1 MSELPCPSPS
11 NSNHLFNFYYWFHQ
25 YFFFRFSHLNTEVI
39 LSRLVFRKHYAIAIQ
54 VAKHLNLPE
63 SWILEH
69 WAYHKVM
76 NDPSELL
83 SFYL

>member
-1 MSELPCPSPS
+1 MKDWFSL
-11 NSNHLFNFYYWFHQ
+11 HFN
-25 YFFFRFSHLNTEVI
+25 FRFSHLNTEVI

-69 WAYHKVM
+69 WAYHKVI
-76 NDPSELL
+76 NDPSK
-83 SFYL
+83 SFVLVLFRTISLTLWYP